1 MSSEALTLLH
11 ELVTATRSALVCARA
26 MDGAGLDEA
35 NRERSD
41 LLFSFRVAL
50 SEGIAAG
57 EVDAMRAAARELND
71 LEDRLERVAI
81 EVLRVIEGLRQ
92 GANAA
97 TYSASGRVAAG

>member
-1 MSSEALTLLH
+1 VSSEALTLLH

-26 MDGAGLDEA
+26 LDGAGLDQA
-35 NRERSD
+35 NRERGD
-41 LLFSFRVAL
+41 LLFSLRIAL
-50 SEGIAAG
+50 TEGVHPA
-57 EVDAMRAAARELND
+57 ELDAMRAAAHELDD

-81 EVLRVIEGLRQ
+81 QVVGVIEGLRQ